1 MMQLRMPMYRDRGQM
16 TAQQADDFA
25 KQRLAWQMKRREA
38 QTEMQEAIM
47 ADSRTDW
54 RQLVSFPGNLSR
66 LSEELLGTNE
76 SWQRLSLLQPTQLDR
91 DNFTSRWMGPQY
103 PWYWSG
109 GVLLGLS
116 AASLLILNF
125 SVKSMDRLK

>member
-1 MMQLRMPMYRDRGQM
+1 MTPKQRDDL
-16 TAQQADDFA
+16 AP
-25 KQRLAWQMKRREA
+25 QRLALQMKRREA
-38 QTEMQEAIM
+38 QTELQEAIL

-54 RQLVSFPGNLSR
+54 RQLVSLPGNLSR
-66 LSEELLGTNE
+66 LSEELLNTNE

-91 DNFTSRWMGPQY
+91 DSFASHWMGPQY

-116 AASLLILNF
+116 AASLVILNF
-125 SVKSMDRLK
+125 SVKSMDRLR